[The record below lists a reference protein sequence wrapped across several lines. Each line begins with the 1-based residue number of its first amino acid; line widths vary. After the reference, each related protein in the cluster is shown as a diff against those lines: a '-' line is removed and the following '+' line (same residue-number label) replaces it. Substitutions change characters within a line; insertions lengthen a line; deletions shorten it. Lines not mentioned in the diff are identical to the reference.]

1 MSRWFEPGTVLA
13 GRYAIVR
20 ELGRGGMATVYLAD
34 DRQLGR
40 QVAVKVLAPE
50 VTGVIGPD
58 RFLREIAV
66 AAKFSHPHIVPLLDS
81 GAEVGTN
88 GTPSVLYYVMGF
100 VEGESLRDRLIR
112 ERQLP
117 IDEAVRVAHE
127 VALALAYAHARGVV
141 HRDIKPENILL
152 TGGTAVVADFG
163 IAKLLGAAPNDSGP
177 QLTETG
183 ISLGTAGYM
192 SPEQATGSEIDGRS
206 DLYSLSTVLYEML
219 VGEPPYTG
227 PNALAITAKRL
238 MDPVPSARRL
248 RDTIP
253 PALDAVITRGL
264 QRAPVDRFATV
275 TEFAE
280 ALEHARRGPPT
291 APEQVVTLA
300 EAPAA
305 PRWSPRRSRRWRLSA
320 VALTAVV
327 LVGGALVVRA
337 RWHAGASHA
346 ALHSLAILPFEDLS
360 PAHDQEYFAAGMTDE
375 LITALSRLG
384 GLRVAA
390 RTSSRTAKAR
400 GGSPPEIG
408 RALGVD
414 AVLDGSVRR
423 AGDSLRIAVQLVSTA
438 DDSTRWSE
446 SYDGSLKDVFTVQER
461 IARSVAQALQL
472 ELAASRHLVARPTA
486 DLESYQ
492 LYLKGRLALAQRT
505 EASINEAV
513 RYFGQVV
520 DRDPVSARA
529 WTGLADAY
537 AILALN
543 YWGPPG
549 DLYPR
554 SKAAALRAIALDSGT
569 AEAQTSLAVV
579 SFLYD
584 RDWAAAEREFR
595 KAITIDSTY
604 PAAHYF
610 YSIFL
615 SGRLRVDESIAEAQR
630 AQRLDPLSPPLSQ
643 GVGMALVLAGR
654 PAEAAESL
662 KNAIQAFPDYYFPY
676 AWSGL
681 ALASSGR
688 PDSGIREAERSAQL
702 APGNVLVQTFL
713 GMTLAASGRD
723 AEARRVAAAIAAR
736 DPDSLALPCTY
747 IARIYAGIGDKEQA
761 FAWLRRAVRTHEGQV
776 ATMLTAGFER
786 IRSDPR
792 FAEIARQAGVQ

>member
-1 MSRWFEPGTVLA
+1 MNPDFKPQTLLA

-20 ELGRGGMATVYLAD
+20 ELGHGGMATVYLAD

-40 QVAVKVLAPE
+40 PVAVKVLAPQ
-50 VTGVIGPD
+50 VAGVIGPD
-58 RFLREIAV
+58 RFQREIAV

-81 GAEVGTN
+81 GAQVGTN
-88 GTPSVLYYVMGF
+88 GAPSILYYVMGF
-100 VEGESLRDRLIR
+100 VEGESLRERLLR

-117 IDEAVRVAHE
+117 VGVAVRIAHE

-163 IAKLLGAAPNDSGP
+163 IAKLLDVGPNDSGP

-192 SPEQATGSEIDGRS
+192 SPEQATGSDIDGRS

-248 RDTIP
+248 RESIP
-253 PALDAVITRGL
+253 PALDEVIIRGL
-264 QRAPVDRFATV
+264 QRAPADRFATAA
-275 TEFAE
+275 EFAE
-280 ALEHARRGPPT
+280 ALEQARLGAPTAPEPTAATRAEPVARRGP
-291 APEQVVTLA
+291 
-300 EAPAA
+300 
-305 PRWSPRRSRRWRLSA
+305 RGSRRWR
-320 VALTAVV
+320 VPAVV
-327 LVGGALVVRA
+327 LIAALLVAGALAVVQARRRA
-337 RWHAGASHA
+337 AAPRA
-346 ALHSLAILPFEDLS
+346 ALRSLAILPFEDLS
-360 PAHDQEYFAAGMTDE
+360 PAHDQEYFSAGMTDE
-375 LITALSRLG
+375 LITALSRLA

-400 GGSPPEIG
+400 GGSPRDIG

-438 DDSTRWSE
+438 DDSTRWSQ
-446 SYDGSLKDVFTVQER
+446 SYDGSLKDVFRVQER

-472 ELAASRHLVARPTA
+472 ELAASRQLVARPTA

-505 EASINEAV
+505 AASINEAV

-520 DRDPVSARA
+520 ERDPASARA
-529 WTGLADAY
+529 WTGLADGY

-554 SKAAALRAIALDSGT
+554 SKAAALRAIALDST
-569 AEAQTSLAVV
+569 TVEAQTSLAIV

-584 RDWAAAEREFR
+584 RDWRAAEREFR
-595 KAITIDSTY
+595 KAIAIDPAY
-604 PAAHYF
+604 PTAHYF

-615 SGRLRVDESIAEAQR
+615 SGRLRFDEAIAEAQR
-630 AQRLDPLSPPLSQ
+630 AHQLDPLSPPLSQ

-662 KNAIQAFPDYYFPY
+662 NTAIQAFPDYYFPY
-676 AWSGL
+676 AWIGV
-681 ALASSGR
+681 ALASSGQ
-688 PDSGIREAERSAQL
+688 PDSGIREARRAVEL
-702 APGNVLVQTFL
+702 APGNVLVQSFL
-713 GMTLAASGRD
+713 GMTLGAAGRE
-723 AEARRVAAAIAAR
+723 AEARRVAAAVAAR

-747 IARIYAGIGDKEQA
+747 IARVYASIGDREQA

-792 FAEIARQAGVQ
+792 FDEIARQAGVR

>member
-1 MSRWFEPGTVLA
+1 MTPDFKPHTLLA

-50 VTGVIGPD
+50 VAGVIGPD
-58 RFLREIAV
+58 RFQREIAV

-81 GAEVGTN
+81 GAQVGTN
-88 GTPSVLYYVMGF
+88 GAPSILYYVMGF
-100 VEGESLRDRLIR
+100 VEGESLRDRLLR

-117 IDEAVRVAHE
+117 VDVAVRIAHE
-127 VALALAYAHARGVV
+127 VALALTYAHARGVV

-163 IAKLLGAAPNDSGP
+163 IAKLLDAGTNDSGP

-192 SPEQATGSEIDGRS
+192 SPEQATGSDIDGRS

-248 RDTIP
+248 RESIP
-253 PALDAVITRGL
+253 PALDEVITRGL
-264 QRAPVDRFATV
+264 QRAPADRFPTA
-275 TEFAE
+275 TEFAA
-280 ALEHARRGPPT
+280 ALEHARRGAPT
-291 APEQVVTLA
+291 APAPAVVTQA
-300 EAPAA
+300 EPVARRAA
-305 PRWSPRRSRRWRLSA
+305 RGSRRWRVRGTLLI
-320 VALTAVV
+320 VAV
-327 LVGGALVVRA
+327 LVAGGLVVQARRRAAAPHGALR
-337 RWHAGASHA
+337 
-346 ALHSLAILPFEDLS
+346 SLAILPFEDLS
-360 PAHDQEYFAAGMTDE
+360 PTHDQEYFAAGMTDE
-375 LITALSRLG
+375 LITALSRLA

-390 RTSSRTAKAR
+390 RTSSRVAKAR
-400 GGSPPEIG
+400 GASPREIG
-408 RALGVD
+408 HALGVD

-446 SYDGSLKDVFTVQER
+446 SYDGSLKDVFRVQER

-472 ELAASRHLVARPTA
+472 ELAASRQLVARPTA

-505 EASINEAV
+505 AASINEAT
-513 RYFGQVV
+513 RYFLQVV
-520 DRDPVSARA
+520 ERDPGSARA

-554 SKAAALRAIALDSGT
+554 SKAAALRAIALDSTT
-569 AEAQTSLAVV
+569 AEAQTSLAIV

-584 RDWAAAEREFR
+584 RDWTAAEREFR
-595 KAITIDSTY
+595 KASIIDPTY
-604 PAAHYF
+604 PTAHYF

-615 SGRLRVDESIAEAQR
+615 SGRLRFDEAITEAQR
-630 AQRLDPLSPPLSQ
+630 AHQLDPLSPPLSQ

-662 KNAIQAFPDYYFPY
+662 NTAIQEFPDYYFPY
-676 AWSGL
+676 AWIGV
-681 ALASSGR
+681 ALASSGH
-688 PDSGIREAERSAQL
+688 PDSGIREARRAVEL
-702 APGNVLVQTFL
+702 APGNVLVQSFL
-713 GMTLAASGRD
+713 GITLASAGRD
-723 AEARRVAAAIAAR
+723 AEARRVAAAVAAR

-747 IARIYAGIGDKEQA
+747 IARIYAGIGDREQA

-792 FAEIARQAGVQ
+792 FDEIARQAGVR

>member
-1 MSRWFEPGTVLA
+1 MSGRFEPGTLLA
-13 GRYAIVR
+13 GRYVVVR
-20 ELGRGGMATVYLAD
+20 ELGRGGMATVYLAE

-40 QVAVKVLAPE
+40 QVAVKVLATE
-50 VTGVIGPD
+50 VAGVIGPD
-58 RFLREIAV
+58 RFQREIAV

-81 GAEVGTN
+81 GAQVGTN
-88 GTPSVLYYVMGF
+88 GAPSILYYVMGF

-117 IDEAVRVAHE
+117 IDEAVRITQE

-152 TGGTAVVADFG
+152 TAGTAVVTDFG
-163 IAKLLGAAPNDSGP
+163 IAKLFGTGGNDSGP

-183 ISLGTAGYM
+183 ITVGTVGYM
-192 SPEQATGSEIDGRS
+192 SPEQTYAGDIDGRS
-206 DLYSLSTVLYEML
+206 DLYSLSSVLYEML

-227 PNALAITAKRL
+227 PTAQAITAKRL
-238 MDPVPSARRL
+238 LDPVPSPRRL
-248 RDTIP
+248 RETIP
-253 PALDAVITRGL
+253 PALDAVIMRGL
-264 QRAPVDRFATV
+264 QRDPVDRFATAA
-275 TEFAE
+275 EFVEALGHARHGSTTPSGRSAATTAE
-280 ALEHARRGPPT
+280 AVPVART
-291 APEQVVTLA
+291 
-300 EAPAA
+300 
-305 PRWSPRRSRRWRLSA
+305 RR
-320 VALTAVV
+320 LTAVV
-327 LVGGALVVRA
+327 VIAAAL
-337 RWHAGASHA
+337 GASVLLWQAQRRA
-346 ALHSLAILPFEDLS
+346 AAPNAPLRSLAILPFEDLS
-360 PAHDQEYFAAGMTDE
+360 PAHDQEYFSAGMTDE

-400 GGSPPEIG
+400 GDSPREIG

-446 SYDGSLKDVFTVQER
+446 SYDGSLTDVFTVQER

-472 ELAASRHLVARPTA
+472 ELAASRQLVARPTA

-492 LYLKGRLALAQRT
+492 LYLRGRLALAQRT
-505 EASINEAV
+505 ESSINEAT
-513 RYFGQVV
+513 RLFGQVV
-520 DRDPVSARA
+520 ERDPASARA

-549 DLYPR
+549 GLYPR
-554 SKAAALRAIALDSGT
+554 SKAAALRSIALDSTT
-569 AEAQTSLAVV
+569 AEAQTSLAIV
-579 SFLYD
+579 SFLFD
-584 RDWAAAEREFR
+584 RDWAAADREFR
-595 KAITIDSTY
+595 KAIAIDPTYST
-604 PAAHYF
+604 AHYF

-615 SGRLRVDESIAEAQR
+615 SGRLRFDEAVAEARR
-630 AQRLDPLSPPLSQ
+630 AQQLDPLSPPMSQ

-662 KNAIQAFPDYYFPY
+662 RGAIAAFPDYYFPY
-676 AWSGL
+676 AWMGL

-688 PDSGIREAERSAQL
+688 PDSGVREVRRAVAL
-702 APGNVLVQTFL
+702 APGNVLVQAFL
-713 GMTLAASGRD
+713 GMTLGAAGRD
-723 AEARRVAAAIAAR
+723 AEARRVAAALAAR

-747 IARIYAGIGDKEQA
+747 IARIYAGIGDREQA
-761 FAWLRRAVRTHEGQV
+761 FAWLRRAVRAHEGQV

-786 IRSDPR
+786 IQSDPR
-792 FAEIARQAGVQ
+792 FDEIARQAGLR